1 MSMSIGVSKDLD
13 SYKEDIIPGM
23 DARESLYALTAVLLG
38 AGFIGG
44 FILVFGMDLKYAVY
58 AGTPFVAPVV
68 FLGFGKTH
76 GMYYDE
82 IFLLMVR
89 QRRSPKTL
97 LYQSTE
103 RESQILS
110 LIKQVEDEKNQEI
123 FLGSGGDE
131 MKKMKRKLVLCLL
144 VFFMLL
150 IAAGILMLYK
160 FG

>member
-1 MSMSIGVSKDLD
+1 MSM
-13 SYKEDIIPGM
+13 
-23 DARESLYALTAVLLG
+23 LLG
-38 AGFIGG
+38 TAQ
-44 FILVFGMDLKYAVY
+44 
-58 AGTPFVAPVV
+58 
-68 FLGFGKTH
+68 TH